1 MTWDF
6 ETEPDFQRKID
17 WAAQFVREKVEPLD
31 VLFPLAM
38 YQPPSAE
45 VRRVVEPLKQEVRE
59 QGLWAA
65 HLGPELG
72 GEGYGQLKLA
82 LLNEQLGRS
91 PWAPRVFGTAA
102 PDTGNAEIIA
112 HYGTAEQRERYLR
125 PLLEGDIVSC
135 YAMTEQ
141 HGGNDPGSFVT
152 RAERDGGDWVVNGEK
167 FFASNARYAAF
178 FIVMAVTSPDNMPHH
193 GMSMFLIPAD
203 TPGIVIDR
211 NFNTPG
217 EPPED
222 ASHGLV
228 SFHDVRV
235 PADALLGGEGQAFV
249 IAQTRLGGGRVHH
262 AMRIVGLAQRG
273 LDAIC
278 ERALSRTTR
287 GKSLASFQ
295 FVQGDI
301 ADAYIQLESLRL
313 MVMQTAWKIDRYND
327 YNRVRKDI
335 AAVKILSPQVLTNIG
350 RIAINVHGALGI
362 TSDVPFTQ
370 MYLGGATL
378 ALTDGSSEVHKVTL
392 ARQLLRDYEPAE
404 GRWPS
409 EYIPDRLERAR
420 KQYGVTA

>member
-6 ETEPDFQRKID
+6 ETEPEFQQKID

-31 VLFPLAM
+31 VLFPLGM
-38 YQPPSAE
+38 YQPLNDE
-45 VRRVVEPLKQEVRE
+45 MRRVVEPLKQEVRD
-59 QGLWAA
+59 
-65 HLGPELG
+65 LGPELG

-91 PWAPRVFGTAA
+91 PWAPRIFGTQA

-112 HYGTAEQRERYLR
+112 HYGTEEQRERYLQ

-152 RAERDGGDWVVNGEK
+152 RAERDGDGWVINGEK

-178 FIVMAVTSPDNMPHH
+178 YIVMAVTSPENMPHH
-193 GMSMFLIPAD
+193 GMSMFLVPAE
-203 TPGIVIDR
+203 TPGVVIDR
-211 NFNTPG
+211 NFDTPG
-217 EPPED
+217 ERPED

-235 PADALLGGEGQAFV
+235 PADAVLGGEGQAFV

-278 ERALSRTTR
+278 ERAISRKTK
-287 GKSLASFQ
+287 GQPLASFQ

-327 YNRVRKDI
+327 YNKVRKDI
-335 AAVKILSPQVLTNIG
+335 AAVKILGPQVLSNIG
-350 RIAINVHGALGI
+350 RIAINIHGALGI

-392 ARQLLRDYEPAE
+392 AKQLLRDYQPAE

-409 EYIPDRLERAR
+409 EYIPERLEKAK
-420 KQYGVTA
+420 KQYGVAG

>member
-112 HYGTAEQRERYLR
+112 HYGTEEQRERFLR

-420 KQYGVTA
+420 KQYDVTA